1 MSTTVTLP
9 VQGMTCAS
17 CVAHIERSLQHTPG
31 VESARANLA
40 TDNVTITYD
49 PTTVTTDTMASVL
62 HEQGYEIILPKTDS
76 TTSAPTDHQAEEYR
90 RLVQDLRRALAL
102 AVPVFLLTMGA
113 MWPPFLDAFGGN
125 MDIINTVA
133 LILVTILV
141 AGPGRRFFSI
151 AWRLVKHGTA
161 DMNTLV
167 AVGTGAAYL
176 YSAAAVLFPHALGHA
191 HESHLYFDTAS
202 TIIALILLGRVLEAR
217 AKRRTTEAIR
227 ELMTLQPSTA
237 LLVRDGQDVTVP
249 IADVVTGDILRVRPG
264 ERIPVDGEVVEGTTS
279 IDESMITGESLPV
292 DKTAGSSVAGGT
304 LNTSGSVLIRATA
317 VGADMFVAAIAR
329 SVEEAQASKPAIQ
342 ALADRI
348 AGVFVPIVVAIA
360 VVTFVAWLILG
371 QEVSVAMI
379 NGIAVLIIAC
389 PCALG
394 LATPT
399 AVIAATG
406 SAARRGILVRD
417 ASALELAARV
427 DTVVFDKTGTL
438 TEGRPVVSEW
448 QWTDGVD
455 VGRMKGLVAALERS
469 SEHPLAQAVVASVP
483 DVARLAVESFDARAG
498 FGAVGI
504 VDGSMVVAGNE
515 ALMREYSIWNDWF
528 AEMRDRMAAQGS
540 TTICIGV
547 DGLPVAVIAVT
558 DSIKEHAVE
567 TVRTLRDRNV
577 HVVMLSGDHER
588 AARAVAT
595 KLGIDDVIAGVRPE
609 GKADAIARLQE
620 QGRVVAMVGDGI
632 NDAPALA
639 RADVGIAMGTGTD
652 AAMASASVTLLRG
665 DVRLVPS
672 MIGVS
677 HRTVGIIRQNLFWA
691 FAYNVVGIPMAALGL
706 LSPMIAAAA
715 MAFSSVSVVTNSLR
729 ARKV

>member
-17 CVAHIERSLQHTPG
+17 CVARIERSLQHVSG
-31 VESARANLA
+31 VENARANLA
-40 TDNVTITYD
+40 TENVTVTYD

-76 TTSAPTDHQAEEYR
+76 TTSAPTDHQTEEYR

-102 AVPVFLLTMGA
+102 AIPVFLLTMGA
-113 MWPPFLDAFGGN
+113 MWPPFLDVLGGN
-125 MDIINTVA
+125 MDVVNTVA

-264 ERIPVDGEVVEGTTS
+264 ERIPVDGDVIEGTTS
-279 IDESMITGESLPV
+279 VDESMITGESLPV

-304 LNTSGSVLIRATA
+304 LNTTGSILIEATA
-317 VGADMFVAAIAR
+317 VGADMFVASIAR

-360 VVTFVAWLILG
+360 VITFIVWLILG

-448 QWTDGVD
+448 SWAHVVD
-455 VGRMKGLVAALERS
+455 VERMQGLIAALERS

-483 DVARLAVESFDARAG
+483 DATRFAVESFEARAG

-528 AEMRDRMAAQGS
+528 AESRDRMASQGS
-540 TTICIGV
+540 TTICVGIDGV
-547 DGLPVAVIAVT
+547 PVAVIAVT
-558 DSIKEHAVE
+558 DSVKEHAVE
-567 TVRTLRDRNV
+567 TVQMLRSRNI

-588 AARAVAT
+588 AAHAVAT
-595 KLGIDDVIAGVRPE
+595 KLGIDDVIAGVRPD